1 MFESST
7 TTNLQEICQNLREL
21 TLRRRDLIRSRTSLT
36 NRIKA
41 VCRRMSDV
49 SGKDDKEGLKRADE
63 LYKLYC
69 AIHSGKKSIEG
80 YPEFLIVKPFFGA
93 RDEIENGLKSP
104 ERAMKALAMQLPVYE
119 WVKSVRGFGVMNLA
133 CVIGETGDLNNYANP
148 GKVWKRMGLAV
159 IDGQRQRKT
168 TDKELAI
175 QMGYSPVRRTVMHL
189 LGDSLVK
196 GQGKGDEV
204 GEYRKV
210 YDARKAYELERNPEI
225 VKAHAHARA
234 LRYMEKRVLR
244 ELWKVWRGQPQGQLV
259 THGKSV

>member
-49 SGKDDKEGLKRADE
+49 QGKDDKEGLKKADE
-63 LYKLYC
+63 LYKSMCKIRKHGHHQEDLHIPF
-69 AIHSGKKSIEG
+69 IHVG
-80 YPEFLIVKPFFGA
+80 PFFGA
-93 RDEIENGLKSP
+93 RDVIDEGIKP
-104 ERAMKALAMQLPVYE
+104 IERAMKALAMQLPVYE
-119 WVKSVRGFGVMNLA
+119 WVTSIRGFGVMNLA
-133 CVIGETGDLNNYANP
+133 CIIGETGDLNNYTNP

-168 TDKELAI
+168 TDKEIAI

-196 GQGKGDEV
+196 GQGKGDEA
-204 GEYRKV
+204 GEYRQI
-210 YDARKAYELERNPEI
+210 YDQRKAYELERNPEM
-225 VKAHAHARA
+225 VKAHSHARA
-234 LRYMEKRVLR
+234 MRYMEKRVLR
-244 ELWKVWRGQPQGQLV
+244 ELWKIWRGQAA
-259 THGKSV
+259 